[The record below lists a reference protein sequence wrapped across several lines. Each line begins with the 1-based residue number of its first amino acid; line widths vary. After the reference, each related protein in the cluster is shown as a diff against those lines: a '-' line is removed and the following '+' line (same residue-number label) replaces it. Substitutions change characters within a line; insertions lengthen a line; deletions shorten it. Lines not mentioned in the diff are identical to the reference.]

1 MVRKA
6 LGAVLAAALLLAGC
20 ASDGDKDRFG
30 SKWGA
35 KEKGTAA
42 GAAGG
47 AATGAVISGAT
58 GGNVLGGAVLGGV
71 AGGIAG
77 YFFGDRVFK
86 DDTAVAQPSGGTG
99 GTSGAAASNDCQQ
112 ANDYFRQAVEASDLA
127 RKEELY
133 GRGLQLCPTNAYA
146 HNDLGTVYLR
156 QGKPDQA
163 RAEYRRA
170 LELKP
175 DLEETRRNLELLG

>member
-1 MVRKA
+1 MLRTTMVP
-6 LGAVLAAALLLAGC
+6 VLAAAMLVAGC
-20 ASDGDKDRFG
+20 ASDGDRRFG
-30 SKWGA
+30 SEWGA

-71 AGGIAG
+71 AGGLAG

-86 DDTAVAQPSGGTG
+86 DEKAVAEPSGS
-99 GTSGAAASNDCQQ
+99 TSGAAASGNCQQ
-112 ANDYFRQAVEASDLA
+112 ANDRFRQAVEAQDLNQKA
-127 RKEELY
+127 DLY
-133 GRGLQLCPTNAYA
+133 QEGLELCPNNAYA
-146 HNDLGTVYLR
+146 HNDLGTVYFR
-156 QGKPDQA
+156 MGKPDQA
-163 RAEYRRA
+163 KAEYRRA

-175 DLEETRRNLELLG
+175 DMEETRRNLELLG

>member
-1 MVRKA
+1 MMLRKTMVP
-6 LGAVLAAALLLAGC
+6 LVAAALLAAGC
-20 ASDGDKDRFG
+20 ASDGDRFG
-30 SKWGA
+30 SQWGA

-58 GGNVLGGAVLGGV
+58 GGNILGGAAIGGL
-71 AGGIAG
+71 AGGLAG

-86 DDTAVAQPSGGTG
+86 DDKAVAQPSASAS
-99 GTSGAAASNDCQQ
+99 TSGAAAADRCPQ
-112 ANDYFRQAVEASDLA
+112 ANDYFRQAVAADDLQ
-127 RKEELY
+127 RKADLY
-133 GRGLQLCPTNAYA
+133 QRGLDLCPNNAYA

-156 QGKPDQA
+156 MGKPDQA
-163 RAEYRRA
+163 KAEYRRA

-175 DLEETRRNLELLG
+175 DMEETRRNLELLG